1 MKIKETLYAPFRKWA
16 EYGPIWIYSDTH
28 FDDPDVKY
36 TVDGD
41 EQVKRI
47 NAHVGRKDTIVFL
60 GDIGNTE
67 YVKKIKEAIN

>member
-28 FDDPDVKY
+28 FDDSDVKY

-47 NAHVGRKDTIVFL
+47 NAQVNT
-60 GDIGNTE
+60 GNTANLQD
-67 YVKKIKEAIN
+67 AIQRIYDEQ